1 MSCLH
6 NEMILEDIIDEVWK
20 MPVSKIA
27 HELGKPW
34 AVAQIAKNKEQL
46 VEELVMKR
54 FEEMGGPHG

>member
-27 HELGKPW
+27 HELGRPW
-34 AVAQIAKNKEQL
+34 ASIGIAKNKE
-46 VEELVMKR
+46 ELVSELAMKR